1 MDTDEYDLLDLKMV
15 FSLLESGTTDENLEE
30 TLSSLRERHSDRLRN
45 KMAAQFR
52 IDGSSLARD
61 DFADVL
67 INEVISNKVL
77 SYSVSDSNS
86 KLKVIGG
93 KVSTKNIIPDKAIW
107 DMGAP
112 IYISLTSKRTYV
124 SIVALVSEFQ
134 DNIADMVRYVF

>member
-1 MDTDEYDLLDLKMV
+1 
-15 FSLLESGTTDENLEE
+15 
-30 TLSSLRERHSDRLRN
+30 
-45 KMAAQFR
+45 MAAKFR

-86 KLKVIGG
+86 KLKVIG
-93 KVSTKNIIPDKAIW
+93 VSTKNIIPDKVIW